1 MKSVDEKLT
10 IYLLGWKGQAKLKYI
25 SLDLGTHSLSI
36 AAAQKN
42 VSLTSVAT
50 FAAEIYYYYYE
61 FFIYSW

>member
-1 MKSVDEKLT
+1 MKSVNEKLNDLFAWMERASQ
-10 IYLLGWKGQAKLKYI
+10 IKV
-25 SLDLGTHSLSI
+25 SLHLGTHSLSI

-42 VSLTSVAT
+42 DSLTSIAT